1 MPRLA
6 HLTTLAL
13 VACLLGACANV
24 HLAGPYNQRAI
35 EQAQRDSIEWQ
46 KIGVPERAADANAHA
61 HQLQQ
66 RVDRDEVSFTE
77 FALSVLMDAL
87 FGGWRDAPSKR

>member
-6 HLTTLAL
+6 SLMTLAL
-13 VACLLGACANV
+13 VACLLGGCANV

-46 KIGVPERAADANAHA
+46 KIGVPERASDANARA

-66 RVDRDEVSFTE
+66 RVNRDEIGFAE

-87 FGGWRDAPSKR
+87 FGGWRDAPGKH

>member
-6 HLTTLAL
+6 SLMTLAL

-46 KIGVPERAADANAHA
+46 KIGVPERAADANARA

-87 FGGWRDAPSKR
+87 FGGWRDAPGKH